1 MSRRY
6 ELSLPVAAARELH
19 RHASLAS
26 VFAYDALADA
36 WREVPT
42 TRSWQSVRA
51 FDWRPPSEAGGLGAM
66 AHAAF
71 DAAMATKLPPQR
83 WGQKHMVRSAPVSSR
98 TLFASADEVEMGE
111 PHRCKHGRSHLG
123 CLAGFGVQRDAR
135 TGRKLPIHG
144 RIEPEVTEYP
154 PVWFPPLAFVAAT

>member
-1 MSRRY
+1 MSHRY

-66 AHAAF
+66 AHAA
-71 DAAMATKLPPQR
+71 R
-83 WGQKHMVRSAPVSSR
+83 
-98 TLFASADEVEMGE
+98 
-111 PHRCKHGRSHLG
+111 
-123 CLAGFGVQRDAR
+123 LA
-135 TGRKLPIHG
+135 L
-144 RIEPEVTEYP
+144 
-154 PVWFPPLAFVAAT
+154 

>member
-1 MSRRY
+1 MALAQTLGRLWRVPPERLHYMMALYKPPLQTLPSAVQIGRV
-6 ELSLPVAAARELH
+6 SLPVAAARELH

-71 DAAMATKLPPQR
+71 DAALKF
-83 WGQKHMVRSAPVSSR
+83 S
-98 TLFASADEVEMGE
+98 
-111 PHRCKHGRSHLG
+111 
-123 CLAGFGVQRDAR
+123 
-135 TGRKLPIHG
+135 
-144 RIEPEVTEYP
+144 
-154 PVWFPPLAFVAAT
+154 